1 MYNELYAAWRRETQ
15 EHALGA
21 LPSDFY
27 VRIADYLKRI
37 KEENKMLDKKSIK
50 ATLLEHEMKHVK
62 RMLRELV
69 RLRYKKLV
77 RMTSDSQKVPS
88 ELLPLEE
95 AKIFE
100 NFVPFTDAYQKFA
113 KGLLQGQIAK
123 VDLEMPHKRV
133 SLRFAKNVPAVI
145 GVDMKTYGPFA
156 VEDVASLPVENAKLL
171 VKQSLAELVEVS

>member
-1 MYNELYAAWRRETQ
+1 MYNELYAAWQCEIQ

-37 KEENKMLDKKSIK
+37 KEEKRMLDKKSIK
-50 ATLLEHEMKHVK
+50 ATLLEHETKHVT
-62 RMLRELV
+62 RMLKDLLG
-69 RLRYKKLV
+69 LRYKKLV
-77 RMTSDSQKVPS
+77 KMTFDSQKVSS
-88 ELLPLEE
+88 ESLPLEE

-113 KGLLQGQIAK
+113 KGLLQGQIAQ
-123 VDLEMPHKRV
+123 VDLEIPHKRIT
-133 SLRFAKNVPAVI
+133 LRFAKNVPGVI

-156 VEDVASLPVENAKLL
+156 VEDIASLPVENAKLL
-171 VKQSLAELVEVS
+171 VKQGLAELVEIS